1 MITPNEIKLKAETKY
16 KAYLQSIIK
25 NDTFFPLRIVGN
37 KKPRKSIPE
46 FKIELNNLISN
57 SKDKKGFGYSISFK
71 ERKTKILGTQSFPES
86 IFFNT
91 EQDYQKYLKIETE
104 VSLFKNAFQQ
114 ILNEFSELQ
123 NWVEKYPN
131 KVISNINNWN
141 DILKVCAYFKNNPK
155 PNLYLRELPI
165 TVHTKFIENNFS
177 ILRELLDIIIE
188 PSINISETKFEKRF
202 NLKYSEPLIRFKIL
216 DSSISDKYFSGL
228 TDISIPSNQFNE
240 LSLPIKKVIIVE
252 NKTNLYTVALT
263 LPEQENTIVIF
274 GSGFKVENLKNV
286 KWLNSVEILY
296 WGDIDIQGF
305 EILSQMRGY
314 FPQTKSF
321 LMDDDTFNDFF
332 ENDNGTLSKVT
343 TLLNLTDVELNIY
356 EKLKQNNWRLE
367 QEKIPLEYVFSKFN
381 KTINNK

>member
-1 MITPNEIKLKAETKY
+1 MITPDEIKLKAEKKH
-16 KAYLQSIIK
+16 KAYLKSIIK
-25 NDTFFPLRIVGN
+25 NENIFPLIITGN
-37 KKPRKSIPE
+37 KKPSKSIPA

-57 SKDKKGFGYSISFK
+57 SKDKKGFGYTISFE

-114 ILNEFSELQ
+114 ILDEFSELQ

-131 KVISNINNWN
+131 KVITNIDNWN
-141 DILKVCAYFKNNPK
+141 DILKVCTHFKNNPK

-188 PSINISETKFEKRF
+188 QSINNSETKFEKRF

-216 DSSISDKYFSGL
+216 DSIISDKYFSGL
-228 TDISIPSNQFNE
+228 TDISIPIIQFKK
-240 LSLPIKKVIIVE
+240 LRLPIKNVIVVE
-252 NKTNLYTVALT
+252 NKTNLYTIALT
-263 LPEQENTIVIF
+263 LPVQENTIAIF

-296 WGDIDIQGF
+296 WGDIDVQGF

-314 FPQTKSF
+314 FPQTKSI
-321 LMDDDTFNDFF
+321 LMDEVTFNDFF
-332 ENDNGTLSKVT
+332 ENDYGTLSKVT
-343 TLLNLTDVELNIY
+343 TLLNLTDIELNIY

-367 QEKIPLEYVFSKFN
+367 QEKIPLDYVKMKMISHR
-381 KTINNK
+381 

>member
-1 MITPNEIKLKAETKY
+1 MITPNEIKLKAQTKY

-25 NDTFFPLRIVGN
+25 NDIFFPLIIIGN
-37 KKPRKSIPE
+37 KKPSKSIPE
-46 FKIELNNLISN
+46 FNFELNNLISK
-57 SKDKKGFGYSISFK
+57 SKNKKGFGYTISFK
-71 ERKTKILGTQSFPES
+71 ERKTKNLGTQSFPES

-91 EQDYQKYLKIETE
+91 EQDYQQYLKIETE
-104 VSLFKNAFQQ
+104 VSLFKNAFQH

-131 KVISNINNWN
+131 KVIANIDNWD
-141 DILKVCAYFKNNPK
+141 DILKVCIYFKNNPK

-177 ILRELLDIIIE
+177 ILRELIDLIIK

-202 NLKYSEPLIRFKIL
+202 NLKYSEPLVRFKIL
-216 DSSISDKYFSGL
+216 DSSISDKYFSGI
-228 TDISIPSNQFNE
+228 TDISIPLNQFKE

-263 LPEQENTIVIF
+263 FPVLDKTIVIF

-286 KWLNSVEILY
+286 QWLNYVEIIY

-314 FPQTKSF
+314 FTQTKSF
-321 LMDDDTFNDFF
+321 LMDEGTFNNFF
-332 ENDNGTLSKVT
+332 ENDNGTLSKVSI
-343 TLLNLTDVELNIY
+343 LSNLTNLELNIY
-356 EKLKQNNWRLE
+356 KKIKKNNWRLE
-367 QEKIPLEYVFSKFN
+367 QEKIPLEYVKN
-381 KTINNK
+381 KMKSQR

>member
-1 MITPNEIKLKAETKY
+1 MITPNEIKLKAEKKY
-16 KAYLQSIIK
+16 KGYLQSIIK
-25 NDTFFPLRIVGN
+25 NDTFFPLIIIGN
-37 KKPRKSIPE
+37 KKPSKSIPE

-57 SKDKKGFGYSISFK
+57 SKDKKGFGYTISFK
-71 ERKTKILGTQSFPES
+71 ERKTKVLGTQSFPDC

-91 EQDYQKYLKIETE
+91 EQDYQTYLKIETE
-104 VSLFKNAFQQ
+104 VSLFKNAFQH

-123 NWVEKYPN
+123 KWVEKYPT
-131 KVISNINNWN
+131 KIIVNIDNWN
-141 DILKVCAYFKNNPK
+141 DILKVCTYFKNNPK

-188 PSINISETKFEKRF
+188 PSINNSETKFEKRF
-202 NLKYSEPLIRFKIL
+202 NLKYSEPLVRFKIL

-228 TDISIPSNQFNE
+228 TDISIPINQFKE
-240 LSLPIKKVIIVE
+240 LRLPIKKVIVVE
-252 NKTNLYTVALT
+252 NKTNLYTIALT
-263 LPEQENTIVIF
+263 LPVQENTIAIF
-274 GSGFKVENLKNV
+274 GSGFKVENLKNI

-314 FPQTKSF
+314 FTQTKSF
-321 LMDDDTFNDFF
+321 LMDEDTFNKFF

-343 TLLNLTDVELNIY
+343 TLLNLTNIELNIY

-367 QEKIPLEYVFSKFN
+367 QEKIPLEYVKMKMKSQH
-381 KTINNK
+381 